1 MIKVQ
6 QKDFDYGLEV
16 SALSKGNSRVGGVC
30 AFTGLVRDMVGDKQ
44 INNLNLEHYPG
55 MTEKCLSELESEA
68 HRRWPLERTLI
79 IHRYGHLEPGD
90 QIVLVAVSSAHR
102 DAAFEACRFLIDCLK
117 TQAPFWK
124 MECTAE
130 NSQWVA
136 AKDTDSR
143 AYSRWLN
150 DNKKEL

>member
-16 SALSKGNSRVGGVC
+16 SALSKGNQGVGGVC
-30 AFTGLVRDMVGDKQ
+30 SFTGLVRDMVGDKH
-44 INNLNLEHYPG
+44 INNLYLEHYPG
-55 MTEKCLSELESEA
+55 MTEKCLSDLETEA
-68 HRRWPLERTLI
+68 QNRWPLERTLI
-79 IHRYGHLEPGD
+79 IHRYGYLGPGD

-102 DAAFEACRFLIDCLK
+102 DAAFDACRFLIDCLK
-117 TQAPFWK
+117 TKAPFWK
-124 MECTAE
+124 LECTSE

-143 AYSRWLN
+143 AYNRWLN